1 MFWVSLQLLRKFS
14 LYTACKVIGLFFFQ
28 LIASHRME
36 TKKNTWMTKNVWNEN
51 EKEEAKD
58 VMKKATKIKLSV
70 CFNGSAEKLV
80 MLNNPRT
87 FDKLLF
93 ITLWTY
99 EWCMLITT
107 NSPNGQCHSLI
118 ALNVCCVCVQFP
130 LRFLS
135 VAKIFSDKHKLKRIS
150 SSSIL

>member
-1 MFWVSLQLLRKFS
+1 
-14 LYTACKVIGLFFFQ
+14 
-28 LIASHRME
+28 
-36 TKKNTWMTKNVWNEN
+36 MTKNVWNEN

-118 ALNVCCVCVQFP
+118 ALNVCCVCVCNFH
-130 LRFLS
+130 S
-135 VAKIFSDKHKLKRIS
+135 VFYLLPRYLQTSINSSGSQAVLYYNAHKTIDFVFNSMNGLLDPFERDTHTQIMKN
-150 SSSIL
+150 